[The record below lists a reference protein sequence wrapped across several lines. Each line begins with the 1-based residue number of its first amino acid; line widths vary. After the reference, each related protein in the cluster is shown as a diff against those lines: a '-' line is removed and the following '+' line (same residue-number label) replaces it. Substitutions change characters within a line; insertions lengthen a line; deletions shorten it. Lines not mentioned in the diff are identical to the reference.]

1 MIQPPAYKSVG
12 VGPRTVVFL
21 HGIGG
26 NRHSFDDQLPYFAS
40 GWRAVAWDM
49 PGYGDSRHTGP
60 LSFALLADALAALV
74 DKLKA
79 PRVAVV
85 GHSLGG
91 MIAQEFAARYPNRLS
106 ALVLFATSAA
116 FGGKDDTF
124 KNQFLAARLAPL
136 DRGLTPADFAA
147 DVVGPMFGDATS
159 AEIKAR
165 AVASMA
171 AIKPDAYRAAVNC
184 IVTFDRRAELK
195 NIKCPTLVLAAE
207 RDPLAPPKSM
217 QRMAADIPGARFETL
232 PGVGHLANFEAPS
245 LFNATVRTF
254 LDTAIAKRS
263 A

>member
-1 MIQPPAYKSVG
+1 MILAPVHKSIG

-26 NRHSFDDQLPYFAS
+26 NRHSFDDQLPFFVS

-49 PGYGDSRHTGP
+49 PGYGDSHHRGP
-60 LSFALLADALAALV
+60 LSFALLADALAALL
-74 DKLKA
+74 DKLKV
-79 PRVAVV
+79 PRAAVV

-91 MIAQEFAARYPNRLS
+91 MIAQEFAARHPNRLS
-106 ALVLFATSAA
+106 SLVLFATSAA
-116 FGGKDDTF
+116 FGDKDDSF

-136 DRGLTPADFAA
+136 DRGLTPKDFAA
-147 DVVGPMFGDATS
+147 DVVAPMFGEGTS
-159 AEIKAR
+159 AETKAR

-171 AIKPDAYRAAVNC
+171 AIQADAYRAAVNC
-184 IVTFDRRAELK
+184 IVTFDRRADLK
-195 NIKCPTLVLAAE
+195 NIKVPTLVLAAE

-217 QRMAADIPGARFETL
+217 QRMAADIPGAQFITL
-232 PGVGHLANFEAPS
+232 PGVGHLANFEAPA
-245 LFNATVRTF
+245 LFNTTVKKF

>member
-1 MIQPPAYKSVG
+1 MQAPVYKTVG
-12 VGPRTVVFL
+12 IGPRTVVFL

-26 NRHSFDDQLPYFAS
+26 NRHSFDDQLPFFAS

-49 PGYGDSRHTGP
+49 PGYGDSRHSGP
-60 LSFALLADALAALV
+60 LSFALLADALAALI
-74 DKLKA
+74 DKLKV

-91 MIAQEFAARYPNRLS
+91 MIAQEFAARYPQRLS
-106 ALVLFATSAA
+106 SLVLFATSAA

-136 DRGLTPADFAA
+136 DRGLKPADFAA
-147 DVVGPMFGDATS
+147 DVVAPMFGDATS

-171 AIKPDAYRAAVNC
+171 AIHPDAYRAAVNC
-184 IVTFDRRAELK
+184 IVTFDRRADLK
-195 NIKCPTLVLAAE
+195 NITVPTLVLAAE
-207 RDPLAPPKSM
+207 RDQLAPPKSM
-217 QRMAADIPGARFETL
+217 QRMAADIPGAVFETL
-232 PGVGHLANFEAPS
+232 PGVGHLANFEAPE
-245 LFNATVRTF
+245 LFNATVRKF